1 MLLVGVVVVDV
12 FTSFYRLLFSH
23 ARSAPSTSACYP
35 FSSHL
40 RGQGMAAQRDAFPA
54 DWDTCGIVT
63 LFILLFS
70 SSRVCPLVNI
80 FLVAV
85 NRPAHPALTFPHF
98 SLLQMDDVNVTRKK
112 EANDPTR
119 FISFRFS

>member
-1 MLLVGVVVVDV
+1 
-12 FTSFYRLLFSH
+12 
-23 ARSAPSTSACYP
+23 
-35 FSSHL
+35 
-40 RGQGMAAQRDAFPA
+40 MAAQRDAFPA

-98 SLLQMDDVNVTRKK
+98 SLLQMDDASVTKK
-112 EANDPTR
+112 EPNDPTR
-119 FISFRFS
+119 FISFRLLDDGFKTASISSFSS

>member
-1 MLLVGVVVVDV
+1 
-12 FTSFYRLLFSH
+12 
-23 ARSAPSTSACYP
+23 
-35 FSSHL
+35 
-40 RGQGMAAQRDAFPA
+40 MAAQRDAFPA

-98 SLLQMDDVNVTRKK
+98 SLLQMDDVNVTEKRTK
-112 EANDPTR
+112 
-119 FISFRFS
+119 